1 MNDDAK
7 PTNRQRTQL
16 CRAFNLTEITQR
28 RQEQQGQL
36 LLFPLLAD
44 INMNQ
49 RADKNL
55 IIVLVVIFI
64 MCRQCI
70 AKQDSP
76 RHIDSSSMLIG
87 SIADMESKDD
97 RDALSLWADSEMIK
111 ALSETAITDDYI
123 KSLYSEF
130 KSAMVTPPN
139 PDTYKVYGIDNAE
152 EALERVSQLGR
163 RVHNLGLAMS
173 DVDFKK
179 YGGLI
184 KCMRDAL

>member
-1 MNDDAK
+1 
-7 PTNRQRTQL
+7 
-16 CRAFNLTEITQR
+16 
-28 RQEQQGQL
+28 
-36 LLFPLLAD
+36 
-44 INMNQ
+44 MNQ

-173 DVDFKK
+173 DADFKK

-184 KCMRDAL
+184 KCMRDALYIDSKHIPLAIKHDNSRDVYWYDLHNKLIKEADNKYKDLFKH